1 MSPIHTPAMQ
11 RMLPYWLRRLF
22 TPGRPAP
29 YGALN
34 YETKLLA
41 ARTLSLAWGAKLP
54 RFETSPTK
62 LRQAALPVV
71 SEHLRRTL
79 GHLDRRTVADHRFG
93 LTVLIRDLIVRELQI
108 PALLTA
114 GFVYQ
119 QGERLNY
126 TPIEQVERL
135 LRAGTVVHADFPLH
149 VWITLPS
156 HEIVDAT
163 FWALFPKLAVGDE
176 RSTYGILLDP
186 AFGGTRSYHPQWL
199 GEGVARSLGLLK
211 EYEGW

>member
-1 MSPIHTPAMQ
+1 MQ

-22 TPGRPAP
+22 TPGRLAP
-29 YGALN
+29 YSALN

-41 ARTLSLAWGAKLP
+41 ARALSLAWGAKLP

-62 LRQAALPVV
+62 LQQAALPVV
-71 SEHLRRTL
+71 YKHLRRTL
-79 GHLDRRTVADHRFG
+79 GHLDRRMVAAHRFG
-93 LTVLIRDLIVRELQI
+93 VTVLIRDLIVRELQV

-126 TPIEQVERL
+126 TPVEQVEKL
-135 LRAGTVVHADFPLH
+135 LRAGAVVHADFPLH
-149 VWITLPS
+149 VWLTLPS
-156 HEIVDAT
+156 HEIIDAT
-163 FWALFPKLAVGDE
+163 FWAVFPTIAGNDE
-176 RSTYGILLDP
+176 RVMHGILLDP
-186 AFGGTRSYHPQWL
+186 AVGGARTYHPQWL
-199 GEGVARSLGLLK
+199 GEGVARNLGLLK